1 MQGQTEMGWGS
12 WDEQEKRPV
21 QHERDA
27 LSVME
32 QICEGLGQVCE
43 KVWGSVEGLGAQ
55 EMGR

>member
-1 MQGQTEMGWGS
+1 M
-12 WDEQEKRPV
+12 

-32 QICEGLGQVCE
+32 QMCEGLGQVCE